1 MNALKEWLET
11 SSIQNDHMEKG
22 TLTEVTNSYTEE
34 VIAYIVSLSERSDK
48 GLYEI
53 RILWYSDKC
62 RKRIIHSYRK
72 QKSDIIYITDKPHL
86 TVITPFSAVGK
97 GHVCIPYHNLW
108 IGYEPITK
116 KKLPMFLG
124 MSTELDDFIAK
135 ELKE

>member
-1 MNALKEWLET
+1 MNHALKEWLET
-11 SSIQNDHMEKG
+11 PSIQNDHMEKG
-22 TLTEVTNSYTEE
+22 TLTEVTDSYTEE
-34 VIAYIVSLSERSDK
+34 VIAYIVPLSERSER

-72 QKSDIIYITDKPHL
+72 QKSDIIYITDKPHS
-86 TVITPFSAVGK
+86 ITPFSAVGK
-97 GHVCIPYHNLW
+97 RHVCIPYRNLW
-108 IGYEPITK
+108 IDYEPITK

-135 ELKE
+135 ELEE